1 MSEAPCCPTCGQ
13 TLKTDRSEVMAL
25 MGLKVSIMQK
35 SVLRELIKVW
45 PGSVR
50 VEDLVWGIWQG
61 TDEPD
66 TARES
71 ILIYVHRLRKVLPG
85 HGWNIINL
93 NGRGRGAPAEYTLKS
108 VQRPVREYG
117 AQGGRSEAQ

>member
-1 MSEAPCCPTCGQ
+1 A
-13 TLKTDRSEVMAL
+13 MAL

-50 VEDLVWGIWQG
+50 IEDLVWRIWQG
-61 TDEPD
+61 RDEPD
-66 TARES
+66 TARRI

-93 NGRGRGAPAEYTLKS
+93 NGTGRGASAEYTLKR
-108 VQRPVREYG
+108 VHPQVREYS